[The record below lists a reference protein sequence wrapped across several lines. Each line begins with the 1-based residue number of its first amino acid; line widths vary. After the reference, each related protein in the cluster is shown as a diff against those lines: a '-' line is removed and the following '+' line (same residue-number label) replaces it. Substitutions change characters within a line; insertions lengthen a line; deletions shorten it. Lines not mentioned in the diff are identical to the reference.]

1 MHRKNRKTR
10 IRGMSIAEPAPP
22 EYSTTKARVFQSG
35 NSQAVRLPKQFRL
48 RSKEVEVFRR
58 GSDIV
63 LREKP
68 PKLSRVLDV
77 LPALPDDAL
86 PDDIPD
92 QPAEPLPKL

>member
-1 MHRKNRKTR
+1 MHRKKRAKR
-10 IRGMSIAEPAPP
+10 SRSLSVAEPAPP
-22 EYSTTKARVFQSG
+22 EYSSAKARVFQSG

-58 GSDIV
+58 GSEIV

-68 PKLSRVLDV
+68 PKLSRAFAA

-92 QPAEPLPKL
+92 HPAEPLPKL